1 MNAWDKQRHKK
12 KGLGCYNLWSFRV
25 RVWAGGG
32 QPLKFQVTAPLRVR
46 GCFFGVLLVSTWR
59 FPGLGRGG
67 GGEVGR
73 GGAGG
78 VITYIGSTSRSN
90 AGLTPKSSAALKRP
104 PNPKPLNA
112 SKPQALKG
120 LETPN
125 LPRPKTFISV
135 YGPGF

>member
-67 GGEVGR
+67 GGGGGAGR
-73 GGAGG
+73 GGGG
-78 VITYIGSTSRSN
+78 NYVHWKHI
-90 AGLTPKSSAALKRP
+90 PKQCRPDTQKQCSPEKASEPQTLKR
-104 PNPKPLNA
+104 L
-112 SKPQALKG
+112 Q
-120 LETPN
+120 TPS
-125 LPRPKTFISV
+125 P
-135 YGPGF
+135 